1 MLQLKKLYSEP
12 AAFDPV
18 EFTSGLNVILG
29 ERSLKSDKN
38 NGVGKSLSIEFINFA
53 LLKRKS
59 ESRVSKIPKSVF
71 PDDTM
76 VCLDFRIGDVD
87 YTIRR
92 SIKESE
98 QPRIASQGSTT
109 TFAKADDALKFL
121 GTKLF
126 ASQEGKHPSLRQLL
140 GPLIRDEGSEFKSLV
155 ACFDTRLR
163 VPDDYTPHLYLF
175 GVELDLYRAVRNI
188 FAEIDAVAEESKRV
202 RDSVKLLT
210 KKDIEDA
217 RSDLNALSD
226 EVAKINRS
234 IEKLENTAG
243 YDLVRDQILEI
254 EKDIE
259 ELRRRRN
266 ILNRKL
272 VKLRPISS
280 EYHLDND
287 EVGAFYDQMKAGLG
301 EMIVRE
307 LTEVIGFKNKI
318 EEFQNH
324 LLNERSSTLQAEVA
338 DVTKTI
344 DGLDERY
351 REYLSVID
359 RDGSLKNLKQT
370 YAAAQKLADELGQLK
385 SFLGRYDKLTLDR
398 QKLKIEKDTKLLELN
413 EDILEKNLTIKSFE
427 ETVLAAHEFIQGNR
441 KASFELRT
449 TPRKQIVDLHM
460 RIDDDGSHSVD
471 REKVFIYDI
480 CLLLN
485 EHTRRRHPGLLIHD
499 NIFEV
504 DEDTLLRSLAF
515 VVANTASS
523 KDQYIVTLNADRLAT
538 AEGQAWFETL
548 EDCVVARYTK
558 ANKFLKQDYQEL
570 K

>member
-18 EFTSGLNVILG
+18 EFSAGLNVVLG
-29 ERSLKSDKN
+29 ERSVKSDKN

-59 ESRVSKIPKSVF
+59 ESRVNKIPKSVF
-71 PDDTM
+71 PETTV
-76 VCLDFRIGDVD
+76 VCLDFKIGDVEC
-87 YTIRR
+87 TIRR

-98 QPRIASQGSTT
+98 HPTITSEGSTT
-109 TFAKADDALKFL
+109 TFSKTDDALKYL

-126 ASQEGKHPSLRQLL
+126 GNQEGKHPSVRQLL

-155 ACFDTRLR
+155 SCFDTRLR

-175 GVELDLYRAVRNI
+175 GVELDLYRDVRNI
-188 FAEIDAVAEESKRV
+188 LAGIDAVAEESKRV

-243 YDLVRDQILEI
+243 YDVVRDQILKI
-254 EKDIE
+254 EREVE

-272 VKLRPISS
+272 IKLRPISS

-287 EVGAFYDQMKAGLG
+287 EVGAFYNQMKAGLG

-324 LLNERSSTLQAEVA
+324 LLNERSSTLQSEVA
-338 DVTKTI
+338 EITKTI
-344 DGLDERY
+344 DGLDQRY

-385 SFLGRYDKLTLDR
+385 SFLSRYDKLVLDR
-398 QKLKIEKDTKLLELN
+398 KKLKIEKDTKLFELD
-413 EDILEKNLTIKSFE
+413 EDIRERSHTIKSFE
-427 ETVLAAHEFIQGNR
+427 ETVLGAHEFIQGNR

-449 TPRKQIVDLHM
+449 TTKKQIVDLHM

-485 EHTRRRHPGLLIHD
+485 EYTRRRHPGLLIHD

-515 VVANTASS
+515 VVAKTASS

-548 EDCVVARYTK
+548 EDRVVARYTK
-558 ANKFLKQDYQEL
+558 TNKFLKQDYQEI

>member
-12 AAFDPV
+12 AAFDPL
-18 EFTSGLNVILG
+18 EFSAGLNVVLG
-29 ERSLKSDKN
+29 ERSVKSDKN

-59 ESRVSKIPKSVF
+59 ESRVNKIPKSVF
-71 PDDTM
+71 PETTV
-76 VCLDFRIGDVD
+76 VCLDFKIGDVE

-92 SIKESE
+92 SRNESE
-98 QPRIASQGSTT
+98 HPTITSEGLTT
-109 TFAKADDALKFL
+109 TFSKTDDALKYL

-126 ASQEGKHPSLRQLL
+126 GNQEGKHPSVRQLL

-155 ACFDTRLR
+155 SCFDTRLR
-163 VPDDYTPHLYLF
+163 VPDDYSPHLYLF
-175 GVELDLYRAVRNI
+175 GVELDLYRAIRNTL
-188 FAEIDAVAEESKRV
+188 AEIDAVAEESKRV
-202 RDSVKLLT
+202 KDSVKLLT
-210 KKDIEDA
+210 KKEIEDA

-234 IEKLENTAG
+234 IETLENTTG
-243 YDLVRDQILEI
+243 YDLIRDQMLEI
-254 EKDIE
+254 EREIE
-259 ELRRRRN
+259 ELRRHRN

-272 VKLRPISS
+272 IKLRPISS
-280 EYHLDND
+280 EYHLDNE

-324 LLNERSSTLQAEVA
+324 LLNERSSALQAEV
-338 DVTKTI
+338 DEITKTI

-385 SFLGRYDKLTLDR
+385 SFLGRYDKLTRDR

-413 EDILEKNLTIKSFE
+413 ENILEQNQAIKSFE
-427 ETVLAAHEFIQGNR
+427 ETVLGAHEFIQGNR

-449 TPRKQIVDLHM
+449 TPKKQIVDLHM

-485 EHTRRRHPGLLIHD
+485 EHTRRRHLGLLIHD

-548 EDCVVARYTK
+548 EGCVVARYTK

>member
-1 MLQLKKLYSEP
+1 MLQLRRLYSEP
-12 AAFDPV
+12 PAFDPV
-18 EFTSGLNVILG
+18 EFSAGLNVVLG
-29 ERSLKSDKN
+29 ERSVKSDKN

-59 ESRVSKIPKSVF
+59 DSRVSKIPKSVF
-71 PDDTM
+71 SDTTK
-76 VCLDFRIGDVD
+76 VCLDFKIGDVD

-92 SIKESE
+92 SIKDSE
-98 QPRIASQGSTT
+98 HPTITSEGSTT
-109 TFAKADDALKFL
+109 TFSKTDDALKFL

-126 ASQEGKHPSLRQLL
+126 GNQEGKHPSFRQLL

-155 ACFDTRLR
+155 SCFDTRLR

-175 GVELDLYRAVRNI
+175 GVELDLYRDVRNI
-188 FAEIDAVAEESKRV
+188 LAGIDGVVEESKRV

-243 YDLVRDQILEI
+243 YDVVRDQMLEI
-254 EKDIE
+254 EKEVE

-272 VKLRPISS
+272 IKLRPISS
-280 EYHLDND
+280 EYYLDND

-301 EMIVRE
+301 DMIVRE
-307 LTEVIGFKNKI
+307 LNEVIGFKKKI

-324 LLNERSSTLQAEVA
+324 LLNERSSTLQSEV
-338 DVTKTI
+338 VEITKTI
-344 DGLDERY
+344 DGLDQRY

-385 SFLGRYDKLTLDR
+385 SFLSRYDKLQLDR
-398 QKLKIEKDTKLLELN
+398 KKLKIEKDTKLLELDGN
-413 EDILEKNLTIKSFE
+413 IRERSHTIKSFE
-427 ETVLAAHEFIQGNR
+427 DTVLSAHEFIQGNR

-449 TPRKQIVDLHM
+449 TPKKQIVDLHM

-485 EHTRRRHPGLLIHD
+485 EDTRRRHLGLLIHD

-504 DEDTLLRSLAF
+504 DEDTLLRSLDF
-515 VVANTASS
+515 VVANTALSA
-523 KDQYIVTLNADRLAT
+523 DQYIVTLNADRLAT
-538 AEGQAWFETL
+538 AEGQAWFKTL
-548 EDCVVARYTK
+548 ESCVVARYTK
-558 ANKFLKQDYQEL
+558 AKKFLKQDYQEL

>member
-12 AAFDPV
+12 AAFDSV
-18 EFTSGLNVILG
+18 EFSAGLNVVLG
-29 ERSLKSDKN
+29 ERSAKSDKN

-59 ESRVSKIPKSVF
+59 ESRVNKIPKSVF

-92 SIKESE
+92 SIKDAEHPTITSE
-98 QPRIASQGSTT
+98 GSTT
-109 TFAKADDALKFL
+109 AFSKTDDALRHL

-126 ASQEGKHPSLRQLL
+126 RNQEGKHPSVRQLL

-155 ACFDTRLR
+155 SCFDTRLR

-188 FAEIDAVAEESKRV
+188 LAEIDAVAEESKRV

-234 IEKLENTAG
+234 IETLENTAG

-254 EKDIE
+254 EREIE

-272 VKLRPISS
+272 IKLRPISS
-280 EYHLDND
+280 EYHLDNE

-301 EMIVRE
+301 AMIVRE

-338 DVTKTI
+338 DIAKTI

-385 SFLGRYDKLTLDR
+385 SFLGRYDKLTRDR

-413 EDILEKNLTIKSFE
+413 EDILEQNQTIKSFE

-515 VVANTASS
+515 VVAATASS

-538 AEGQAWFETL
+538 AEGQTWFETL
-548 EDCVVARYTK
+548 ESCVVARYTK

>member
-1 MLQLKKLYSEP
+1 MLQLRKLYSEP

-18 EFTSGLNVILG
+18 EFSAGLNVILG

-59 ESRVSKIPKSVF
+59 ESRVNKIPKSVF
-71 PDDTM
+71 PETTV
-76 VCLDFRIGDVD
+76 VCLDFKIGNID

-98 QPRIASQGSTT
+98 HPTITSEGSTT
-109 TFAKADDALKFL
+109 SFSKADDALKYL

-126 ASQEGKHPSLRQLL
+126 AGKDGKHPSVRQLL

-155 ACFDTRLR
+155 SCFDTRLR

-175 GVELDLYRAVRNI
+175 GVDLDLYRTVRDI
-188 FAEIDAVAEESKRV
+188 LGQIDAVSEESKRV
-202 RDSVKLLT
+202 RESVMLLT
-210 KKDIEDA
+210 KKDIKDA

-234 IEKLENTAG
+234 IETLENTAG
-243 YDLVRDQILEI
+243 YDAIRDQVLEI
-254 EKDIE
+254 ERE
-259 ELRRRRN
+259 VGELRLRRN

-280 EYHLDND
+280 EYHLDNE

-301 EMIVRE
+301 QMIVRE
-307 LTEVIGFKNKI
+307 LNEVIGFKNKI

-324 LLNERSSTLQAEVA
+324 LLNERSSSLQAEVA
-338 DVTKTI
+338 QITKTI
-344 DGLDERY
+344 DGLDQRY

-370 YAAAQKLADELGQLK
+370 YAAAQKMGDELGQLK
-385 SFLGRYDKLTLDR
+385 SFLNRFDKLALDR
-398 QKLKIEKDTKLLELN
+398 EKLKIEKGTKLLELKQ
-413 EDILEKNLTIKSFE
+413 DIIERTETIKSFE

-441 KASFELRT
+441 KASFELST
-449 TPRKQIVDLHM
+449 TTKKQIVDLNM
-460 RIDDDGSHSVD
+460 RIHDDGSHSVD

-485 EHTRRRHPGLLIHD
+485 EYTRRRHPGLLIHD

-523 KDQYIVTLNADRLAT
+523 QDQYIVTLNADRLAT

-548 EDCVVARYTK
+548 DDRVVARYTK
-558 ANKFLKQDYQEL
+558 ANKFLKQDYQEI